1 MILHPDRIIYNGALR
16 ATARAF
22 AKNFAFL
29 TYINQLLH
37 SLVLLSDTKQ
47 IGDVEHFYETKYP
60 FMPPYRWK
68 SPLFRKK
75 RGMTQKDLAARLQ
88 TRGCNITHAMV
99 GHIETGYRTA
109 SVFEIDMLV
118 EVLGIDYNA
127 LFARD

>member
-1 MILHPDRIIYNGALR
+1 
-16 ATARAF
+16 
-22 AKNFAFL
+22 
-29 TYINQLLH
+29 
-37 SLVLLSDTKQ
+37 
-47 IGDVEHFYETKYP
+47 
-60 FMPPYRWK
+60 
-68 SPLFRKK
+68 
-75 RGMTQKDLAARLQ
+75 MTQKDLAARLQ

>member
-1 MILHPDRIIYNGALR
+1 MKRS
-16 ATARAF
+16 T
-22 AKNFAFL
+22 
-29 TYINQLLH
+29 
-37 SLVLLSDTKQ
+37 
-47 IGDVEHFYETKYP
+47 P

-88 TRGCNITHAMV
+88 TRGCNITRAMV

-109 SVFEIDMLV
+109 SVFEIDMLA